1 MLQPSQ
7 LPFRMQFDFA
17 RQLCRP
23 IQTSRLLLTPLM
35 GAHADAAFGPM
46 QDDAIYEWISMNK
59 PRTVETLRANWTRLE
74 ARMSTDGDN
83 AWPVW
88 AITTRSD
95 GALVGEVDAV
105 VDDNHV
111 CTNLGYYLFPGFW
124 GQGFATEAV
133 KAVADYLIHRGIHR
147 LVATVTVGN
156 LASAQVL
163 KKAGFSFTRIIPEN
177 DILRG
182 EPVDDEE
189 YVRAV

>member
-74 ARMSTDGDN
+74 SRIWNDGDN

-88 AITTRSD
+88 AIMTRSD
-95 GALVGEVDAV
+95 GALVGEVDAD
-105 VDDNHV
+105 VDDKLV
-111 CTNLGYYLFPGFW
+111 CTNLGYYLFPDFW
-124 GQGFATEAV
+124 GQGYATEAV
-133 KAVADYLIHRGIHR
+133 SAIADHLVHQGIHR

-156 LASAQVL
+156 HASAKVL
-163 KKAGFSFTRIIPEN
+163 KKAGFSFTCILSDN
-177 DILRG
+177 DTLRG

-189 YVRAV
+189 YVRTV

>member
-1 MLQPSQ
+1 
-7 LPFRMQFDFA
+7 
-17 RQLCRP
+17 
-23 IQTSRLLLTPLM
+23 M
-35 GAHADAAFGPM
+35 GAHADAAFDPM

-74 ARMSTDGDN
+74 SRMSTDGAD

-105 VDDNHV
+105 VDDNQV

-124 GQGFATEAV
+124 GQGYASEAV
-133 KAVADYLIHRGIHR
+133 KAVADYLISQGIHQ

-156 LASAQVL
+156 HTSARVPR
-163 KKAGFSFTRIIPEN
+163 KAGFSFARITPNI
-177 DILRG
+177 DSLRG

-189 YVRAV
+189 YVRTAT